1 MNGDCLCRLIESTDL
16 GETWDY
22 RGTVHSQKENP
33 LRRALLPLLCLVLAG
48 ALLSGCSSQQARLE
62 ESLAVVCQGQ
72 AVSEA
77 AVYTGG
83 GPHPIVLLS
92 SSGEHHSWSSQVDD
106 TWLPETVSE
115 AQLVA
120 CVGEQE
126 EQSIE
131 VCHYN
136 GPDITRYVYRVSV
149 RIVAAQ
155 TGATVATEAFV
166 GDPPRKCRQ
175 SEDYDLTRLEG
186 PDVSYEDISSWIGD
200 YVANPVAQ

>member
-1 MNGDCLCRLIESTDL
+1 M
-16 GETWDY
+16 
-22 RGTVHSQKENP
+22 
-33 LRRALLPLLCLVLAG
+33 RRSLLPLLCLVLAG

-92 SSGEHHSWSSQVDD
+92 SSGGHHSWSSQLDN
-106 TWLPETVSE
+106 TWLPESVSE

-126 EQSIE
+126 ERSIE

-136 GPDITRYVYRVSV
+136 GPDITRYVYQVSV

-155 TGATVATEAFV
+155 TGVTVATETFA
-166 GDPPRKCRQ
+166 GDRPRECRQ
-175 SEDYDLTRLEG
+175 TEDYDLTRLEG
-186 PDVSYEDISSWIGD
+186 SDVSYGDIRSWMST
-200 YVANPVAQ
+200 YVTNPAAR